1 MNMLVGRDAEQ
12 RALDALLQSA
22 RDERSAALVL
32 RGEPGIGKTA
42 LLGYAVGAA
51 SDMTVLRCV
60 GIEAEHEMPFA
71 GMHQL
76 VRPCLGLV
84 DRLPA
89 PQAAALRGALGLS
102 FDGVPDRFLV
112 SAGLLSL
119 LAEACEQ
126 GPLLCCVDDAQWL
139 DRPSAEAL
147 VFAARRFEAE
157 PIAILIAARDGEPRR
172 FDAPGLAEL
181 EVGELTD
188 EASQALLSERLDRP
202 VAPDVVARLLRS
214 AHGNPLA
221 LLELPAALSEAQLE
235 GAEPIVGPPPV
246 RGAVEAAFGARV
258 TELPDA
264 ARLVLLVAAADE
276 FGDLD
281 TVRRAVDRLGLVISA
296 LDDAE
301 REGLVTVDGAVRFRH
316 PLVRSAVYR
325 SATRGERRAAHEA
338 LAAAVSDPVS
348 AVWHR
353 AVVADRADEGLA
365 GELEAAAAQSAAR
378 GAQSTAAAAFERAA
392 ELSER
397 PALRGRRLRGAA
409 QASLDAGRLD
419 AALALVERARP
430 LVEDPGDA
438 AHLDL
443 IRATEAG
450 RRGSPAAGSAMLRG
464 AARAVAGAAPE
475 VATELALWSLFTGLQ
490 GGWDEGMLSEGQ
502 STLARI
508 GSDGP
513 LGRFADE
520 VTDGL
525 SAYFAGDA
533 ATAGARFAAAL
544 EAGAS
549 LDGLRTV
556 AMPVFVWAL
565 AGDWPRAR
573 EHATRVVARLR
584 AEGTVAGL
592 AAVLPVLAFTE
603 LAERHIRDAQASVA
617 EGFELARPLGCENDE
632 TALLGLQARIAALHG
647 DADACRGN
655 AEEALRRSVRNGL
668 GWATMNARLAL
679 AELEA
684 GLGDPRE
691 AIALFE
697 HIVVVPLPPI
707 VAMAMPDLIDA
718 AVRAGEPRRALLA
731 LERFAAWA
739 PVSRARYVHGMLA
752 RCRAALAEGDE
763 AERLFQEAL
772 ELHARETPPYER
784 ARTQLAYGERLR
796 RERRKTEARVQ
807 LRCALETFEGV
818 GATLWAQRAR
828 GELNATGESARKR
841 DASTID
847 DLTPQELRI
856 AQLVAG
862 GASNRDAAAQLFVSP
877 KTVEYHLRKV
887 FLKLGLSSRIE
898 LARLQLAGPDQGT
911 D

>member
-1 MNMLVGRDAEQ
+1 MLVGRDTEQ
-12 RALDALLQSA
+12 RTLDALLQRA

-51 SDMTVLRCV
+51 RDMTVLRCV

-126 GPLLCCVDDAQWL
+126 GPVLCCVDDAQWL

-157 PIAILIAARDGEPRR
+157 PIAILIAARDGEARR

-188 EASQALLSERLDRP
+188 EASQALLGERLDRP

-281 TVRRAVDRLGLVISA
+281 TVNRAVRRLGLAISA

-397 PALRGRRLRGAA
+397 PAPRGRRLRGAA

-430 LVEDPGDA
+430 LVEDPSDA

-450 RRGSPAAGSAMLRG
+450 RRGSPAEGSVLLRG
-464 AARAVAGAAPE
+464 AARSVADAAPE
-475 VATELALWSLFTGLQ
+475 LGIELALWSLFTGLQ
-490 GGWDEGMLSEGQ
+490 GGWDEQLFVEGRGI
-502 STLARI
+502 LERI
-508 GSDGP
+508 DSDGP

-520 VTDGL
+520 LIDGL

-533 ATAGARFAAAL
+533 ATAGTRFAAAL
-544 EAGAS
+544 EIGAS

-556 AMPVFVWAL
+556 AMPVFVWAFT
-565 AGDWPRAR
+565 GDWPHAR
-573 EHATRVVARLR
+573 EHCTRVVARLR
-584 AEGTVAGL
+584 AEGTVAAL
-592 AAVLPVLAFTE
+592 AGVLPLLAFTE
-603 LAERHIRDAQASVA
+603 LAERRVREAQASVA
-617 EGFELARPLGCENDE
+617 EGLELARSLRYENDE
-632 TALLGLQARIAALHG
+632 TGLLGVQARIAALQG
-647 DADACRGN
+647 DADCCRES
-655 AEEALRRSVRNGL
+655 AQEALRRSVVNGV
-668 GWATMNARLAL
+668 GWATTNARLAL
-679 AELEA
+679 AELEL
-684 GLGDPRE
+684 GLGHPRE
-691 AIALFE
+691 ALAHFE
-697 HIVVVPLPPI
+697 QIVATPGPPI
-707 VAMAMPDLIDA
+707 VAMAAPDVIDA
-718 AVRAGEPRRALLA
+718 AVRAGEPERATMA
-731 LERFAAWA
+731 LGRFAAWT
-739 PVSRARYVHGMLA
+739 PVSRARFVHGALA
-752 RCRAALAEGDE
+752 RCRAILAEGDE
-763 AERLFQEAL
+763 AEPLFQDAL
-772 ELHARETPPYER
+772 ELHARETPPYEQ

-796 RERRKTEARVQ
+796 RERRKTEARAQ

-898 LARLQLAGPDQGT
+898 LARLQLAGPDQGPN
-911 D
+911 

>member
-1 MNMLVGRDAEQ
+1 MLVGRDVEQ

-22 RDERSAALVL
+22 RDECSAALVL

-42 LLGYAVGAA
+42 LLGYAADAA
-51 SDMTVLRCV
+51 DDMTVLRCV
-60 GIEAEHEMPFA
+60 GIEAEHELPFA

-89 PQAAALRGALGLS
+89 PQAAAMRGALGLS
-102 FDGVPDRFLV
+102 FDAVEDRFLV

-119 LAEACEQ
+119 LAEACEER
-126 GPLLCCVDDAQWL
+126 PVLCCVDDAQWL

-147 VFAARRFEAE
+147 VFAARRFQAE
-157 PIAILIAARDGEPRR
+157 PIAMLMAARVGDPRR
-172 FDAPGLAEL
+172 FEAPGLAEL
-181 EVGELTD
+181 EVGGLAD
-188 EASQALLSERLDRP
+188 EDAQALLSDRLEGR
-202 VAPDVVARLLRS
+202 VAADVVARLLQT

-235 GAEPIVGPPPV
+235 GHEPIVGPPPV

-258 TELPDA
+258 AELPEA

-276 FGDLD
+276 HSDLEA
-281 TVRRAVDRLGLVISA
+281 VERAAGRLGLAISD

-301 REGLVTVDGAVRFRH
+301 RDGLVSVDGGVRFRH

-325 SATRGERRAAHEA
+325 AATRRERRAAHEA
-338 LAAAVSDPVS
+338 LAASVSDPVS

-365 GELEAAAAQSAAR
+365 GELEAAAAQAAGR
-378 GAQSTAAAAFERAA
+378 GAQASAAAAFERAA

-430 LVEDPGDA
+430 LVNDPGDA

-443 IRATEAG
+443 IRSTEAG
-450 RRGSPAAGSAMLRG
+450 RRGSPAEGSAMLRG
-464 AARAVAGAAPE
+464 AARAVADAAPE
-475 VATELALWSLFTGLQ
+475 VAIEMALWSLFTGLQ
-490 GGWDEGMLSEGQ
+490 GGWDERLFTESRSIVKG
-502 STLARI
+502 I
-508 GSDGP
+508 DSDGP
-513 LGRFADE
+513 LGRFADPLI
-520 VTDGL
+520 DGL

-533 ATAGARFAAAL
+533 ATAGERIAAAL
-544 EAGAS
+544 EAGAG
-549 LDGLRTV
+549 LDGVRTV
-556 AMPVFVWAL
+556 AMPVFVWAFT
-565 AGDWPRAR
+565 GDWPHAR
-573 EHATRVVARLR
+573 EHCTRVVARLR
-584 AEGTVAGL
+584 AEGIVSGL
-592 AAVLPVLAFTE
+592 AGVLPLLAHTE
-603 LAERHIRDAQASVA
+603 LAERRVREAQASVA
-617 EGFELARPLGCENDE
+617 EGLELARPLGYENDE
-632 TALLGLQARIAALHG
+632 TGLLGVQARIAALHG
-647 DADACRGN
+647 DADACRRN
-655 AEEALRRSVRNGL
+655 AEEALRRSVVNGI
-668 GWATMNARLAL
+668 GWATTNARLAL
-679 AELEA
+679 GELEL

-691 AIALFE
+691 AIAHFE
-697 HIVVVPLPPI
+697 QIALTPVPPI
-707 VAMAMPDLIDA
+707 VAMAIPDLIDA
-718 AVRAGEPRRALLA
+718 AVRAGEAERAAAA
-731 LERFAAWA
+731 LKRFEAWA
-739 PVSRARYVHGMLA
+739 PISRARFVQGVLA
-752 RCRAALAEGDE
+752 RSRAVLADGDE
-763 AERLFQEAL
+763 AELLFGEAI

-796 RERRKTEARVQ
+796 RDRRKVQARTQ
-807 LRCALETFEGV
+807 LRAALEVFEGL

-828 GELNATGESARKR
+828 GELNATGETARKR
-841 DASTID
+841 DATTID

-856 AQLVAG
+856 AQLVAD

-887 FLKLGLSSRIE
+887 FLKLGLNSRIE
-898 LARLQLAGPDQGT
+898 LARIQLGAPDQGPN
-911 D
+911 